1 MARSSGKFRSCN
13 PRESTLLTCIQCV
26 NFLNKMAFEVEIEAP
41 GSLTNGEGTAKPGH
55 EMFVAMRR
63 KWHR

>member
-1 MARSSGKFRSCN
+1 M
-13 PRESTLLTCIQCV
+13 LTWKQCA
-26 NFLNKMAFEVEIEAP
+26 NFLNKLAFEVDIEAP
-41 GSLTNGEGTAKPGH
+41 AFLTNGEGTAKPGH